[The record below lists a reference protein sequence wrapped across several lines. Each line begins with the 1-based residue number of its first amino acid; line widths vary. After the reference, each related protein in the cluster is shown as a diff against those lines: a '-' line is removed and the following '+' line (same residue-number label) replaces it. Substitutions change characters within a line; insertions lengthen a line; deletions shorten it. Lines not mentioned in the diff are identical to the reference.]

1 VTQELQQ
8 NRYDQLLR
16 RVGGM
21 TGPGAKVAEV
31 IPEVFPVIDLENLP
45 AELYLLSGTR
55 LAFGGVQQIGL
66 AGESAR
72 IQLFNPADS
81 GQIVTLT
88 TANLNLS
95 ITGGIRFVV
104 TPNVEPTNDLGI
116 RFRDTR
122 LGVLTRPTAEVRSSS
137 NAAVLAGTGEFRIQA
152 NVPLYLTDPNGIVV
166 LAPGTGIT
174 FNTVVVATTFTGTFF
189 WRERVAEQSELNF

>member
-1 VTQELQQ
+1 MTQELQQ